1 MKIVIIDSD
10 AIIALFNDKDS
21 NSKRAMDILQE
32 LNKNGITIIYP
43 ATTIVEVITT
53 LQRKIH
59 KPKIVKAIVELIK
72 NGNLPIESVNG
83 DVILKSFEIFNP
95 DGSKKDTLF
104 DAVVAT
110 IAKKYTADAIFSFDK
125 GYKKL
130 GFKLITDIL

>member
-83 DVILKSFEIFNP
+83 DIILKSFEIFNP